1 MQTFLPFQDFTAS
14 VGTLDDKRLG
24 KQRVETFQILRAI
37 TDATYGWQH
46 HPAVNMWRGHAEA
59 LALYGLAAC
68 LEWVQRGNR
77 DNMLTRFFPYA
88 GVPGTFGYPDWLG
101 NDEFHRSHQSNLV
114 RKDASHYAPQF
125 PDVPA
130 DLPYYWPTQHG
141 YGQSDA

>member
-1 MQTFLPFQDFTAS
+1 MQTFLPFQDFNAS
-14 VGTLDDKRLG
+14 VATLDDKRLG

-46 HPAVNMWRGHAEA
+46 HPAVNMWRGNAEA

-77 DNMLTRFFPYA
+77 DNMLTRFFPYV

-114 RKDASHYAPQF
+114 RKDAAHYAPQF
-125 PDVPA
+125 PDVPP

-141 YGQSDA
+141 YGQGDA